1 MSSFPRYL
9 VALIT
14 PFTAD
19 GELDLE
25 AHRHNLT
32 TLAATG
38 INGFVI
44 GGSNGEGP
52 YLEAGERTQLV
63 SVGRETLGDDA
74 HIMCGV
80 MAETVRNATRQLGE
94 ATEAGADSVLCL
106 TPTTLTRNRPE
117 AVERYFTA
125 VAEASTLPMMLYS
138 VPITTAYNLEETTIE
153 RLSTHPNIH
162 GMKDSSGDPVRMQ
175 SIVGSVPEDFLMWS
189 GSSPALTLVVTA
201 GAYGSIT
208 GSGNYVPYLVQ
219 ETLSASLND
228 PLEARSLQA
237 RLGAIS
243 RTVEPK
249 GIAAVK
255 AASQAAGLRPG
266 HVRAPLADVPS
277 GLAAELQEAVRNI

>member
-19 GELDLE
+19 GELDLH

-32 TLAATG
+32 TIAGTG

-52 YLEAGERTQLV
+52 YLEQGERSQLV
-63 SVGRETLGDDA
+63 AAAREALGDGA

-125 VAEASTLPMMLYS
+125 VAESSTLPMMLYS
-138 VPITTAYNLEETTIE
+138 VPNTTAYNLEEPTIE

-175 SIVGSVPEDFLMWS
+175 NIVASTPDDFLMWS
-189 GSSPALTLVVTA
+189 GSSPALTLMVTA
-201 GAYGSIT
+201 GAHGSIT
-208 GSGNYVPYLVQ
+208 GSGNFVPHLVQ
-219 ETLSASLND
+219 ETLAAARTN

-237 RLGAIS
+237 RLGSIS

-255 AASQAAGLRPG
+255 AASRAAGLQPG
-266 HVRAPLADVPS
+266 YVRAPLAEVPS
-277 GLAAELQEAVRNI
+277 SLAAELQEAVRNI

>member
-14 PFTAD
+14 PFTSD
-19 GELDLE
+19 GELDLH

-32 TLAATG
+32 TLADTG
-38 INGFVI
+38 IRGFVI

-52 YLEAGERTQLV
+52 YLEHGERSKLV
-63 SVGRETLGDDA
+63 SAARETLGDDA

-80 MAETVRNATRQLGE
+80 MAETVRNATRQLAEG
-94 ATEAGADSVLCL
+94 TEAGADSVLCL

-117 AVERYFTA
+117 AVERYFTS
-125 VAEASTLPMMLYS
+125 VAEASTLPVMLYS
-138 VPITTAYNLEETTIE
+138 VPNTTAYNLEEGIIE

-175 SIVGSVPEDFLMWS
+175 SIVSCTPDDFLMWS

-208 GSGNYVPYLVQ
+208 GSGNYVPHLVQ
-219 ETLSASLND
+219 ETLAASLAN
-228 PLEARSLQA
+228 PLEARPLQA
-237 RLGAIS
+237 RLGSIS
-243 RTVEPK
+243 RFVEPK

-255 AASQAAGLRPG
+255 AASQVAGLRPG
-266 HVRAPLADVPS
+266 QVRAPLAEVPAK
-277 GLAAELQEAVRNI
+277 LAHELQEAVRNI